1 MYILITLLLLTYE
14 PNHLTANPVKD
25 KMALEQRV
33 VQWVDLM
40 INPTGAGLDDMLDD
54 NLSYGH
60 SGGHIDTKTSLQQ
73 SLLSGASDFVEIKV
87 TDQQIAIV
95 GKTAI
100 VRHNIDCK
108 TMDRGA
114 PGNPNL
120 KVLLVWVKE
129 KGGWKLLGRQAV
141 KNI

>member
-1 MYILITLLLLTYE
+1 MYILITLLLLSYE

-40 INPTGAGLDDMLDD
+40 INPTGVGLDDMLDD

-100 VRHNIDCK
+100 VI
-108 TMDRGA
+108 
-114 PGNPNL
+114 
-120 KVLLVWVKE
+120 
-129 KGGWKLLGRQAV
+129 
-141 KNI
+141 

>member
-1 MYILITLLLLTYE
+1 MYILITLLLLSYE

-40 INPTGAGLDDMLDD
+40 INP